1 MSSYLYNIFYGSV
14 GYNIAPLIPNAVSPF
29 AAMAGAATAPSAP
42 KPTQFVQQGFPMP
55 PKAPTVTV
63 PTAPSSGGGGDGQ
76 PSTGG
81 TTFQD
86 GIISG
91 QGTPAGGITIG
102 PPRLATAE
110 QYAEAAQVGG
120 YLDKVKGQV
129 GLQTQVNPLS
139 GTVGVTAPGFM
150 GFMGAGFISPIAAGM
165 SKFMQDKQT
174 QAVQNALAID
184 NTQNGVI
191 SINGMNVSIVNGKLY
206 GNIGELD
213 YNTVRKAALNY
224 LQENPYSPPSIP
236 GAAQEQ
242 VEDTMAYSYG
252 EVGRV
257 PSGSYEVGRVIGS
270 EPSAPSSPSSAS
282 EGSSGSSN
290 GNDPAG
296 GGSGPGSGIGGQM
309 GGPRAYGGLV
319 GFAAGGRV
327 GMANGDLALNPGQ
340 AGFVDG
346 PPEQFTPAQTV
357 ADTENGQVQEGSF
370 VINAPAVEFA
380 GSDDIREMILNA
392 YSTAKEKGL
401 DIGSADRTIYEET
414 VDVALSKGEVVVPPA
429 LVKIIGLDRLRKIN
443 NRGKREV
450 GERQQQAAKGGFIN
464 GYADG
469 DVVEGPYG
477 GIEALTAAYQK
488 YQKKFPSVSQ
498 ARTVTDEIVASL
510 PAEDVLALLMMGEAS
525 ILGDEGMRGVAH
537 VAVNRTD
544 SEYEDFADQQDI
556 YDVATKKTGGGIF
569 QFNAFEPTTF
579 RRTLKDIT
587 QTEYGK
593 AKYERI
599 RNDAEEILAGVQEDF
614 TKGSL
619 FFWNP
624 TTSTDPT
631 FKKKVASGEWIP
643 QAKTQTNSSLHE
655 YLAPRM

>member
-1 MSSYLYNIFYGSV
+1 MIYGSV
-14 GYNIAPLIPNAVSPF
+14 GYNLIPYVANAVSPF
-29 AAMAGAATAPSAP
+29 AAMAGAAVAPSAP

-55 PKAPTVTV
+55 PKAPTVTA
-63 PTAPSSGGGGDGQ
+63 PTTPTSSGGGGQDK
-76 PSTGG
+76 PLTGG
-81 TTFQD
+81 TT
-86 GIISG
+86 ISG
-91 QGTPAGGITIG
+91 QTTGGMTIG
-102 PPRLATAE
+102 PANLATPE

-120 YLDKVKGQV
+120 YLDKVTGQV

-139 GTVGVTAPGFM
+139 GTVGVTAPGFLGM
-150 GFMGAGFISPIAAGM
+150 MGAGFISPIAAGV

-206 GNIGELD
+206 GNIGNLD
-213 YNTVRKAALNY
+213 YNTVRTAALNY

-242 VEDTMAYSYG
+242 IEDTLAYSYG

-257 PSGSYEVGRVIGS
+257 PSGTYEVGRVIGS
-270 EPSAPSSPSSAS
+270 EPSAPSSPSISSPASDSSAS
-282 EGSSGSSN
+282 GNTGNNNGPTSGV
-290 GNDPAG
+290 G
-296 GGSGPGSGIGGQM
+296 GGIGGQM

-380 GSDDIREMILNA
+380 GSDDIRKMILDA
-392 YSTAKEKGL
+392 YATAKEKGL
-401 DIGSADRTIYEET
+401 DIGNVDRTIYEET
-414 VDVALSKGEVVVPPA
+414 VDVALSKGEVVIPPA

-464 GYADG
+464 GYAEG

-488 YQKKFPSVSQ
+488 YQKKFSSVSQ
-498 ARTVTDEIVASL
+498 ARTVTDEIVNSL

-556 YDVATKKTGGGIF
+556 YDVATKKTGSGIF